1 MGQPMCSLFFVC
13 LFSQWRVGMLH
24 QVLQA
29 FETARE
35 PLNLNDLAAQL
46 QIDPG
51 TLDGMIGY
59 WIRKGRLREVQS
71 GGSCSCDSSGPS
83 CGTGGGCCSFA
94 GKMPR
99 TIMLVPPEERAGHA
113 GR

>member
-1 MGQPMCSLFFVC
+1 
-13 LFSQWRVGMLH
+13 MLH

-29 FETARE
+29 FEAACE

-46 QIDPG
+46 QLDPG
-51 TLDGMIGY
+51 ALEGMIGY
-59 WIRKGRLREVQS
+59 WIRKGRLKEIQS
-71 GGSCSCDSSGPS
+71 SGSCGCDSSGPS
-83 CGTGGGCCSFA
+83 GSTGGECCSFT

-99 TIMLVPPEERAGHA
+99 TIMLVPPEERAGQA